1 MAHFC
6 SMCGPKFCS
15 MAISQNIRSEYGD
28 AQQQEEFIRK
38 GMEEMS
44 REFHQTGDQL
54 YVPQH

>member
-1 MAHFC
+1 
-6 SMCGPKFCS
+6 

-28 AQQQEEFIRK
+28 AEQQEEFIRK